1 MGWWSISESMVNG
14 DGPADHMDNAIDKIV
29 QEYLKS
35 FGRKPYK
42 EELQAILEF
51 STSSGNF
58 VSSEEKMEHGPGINW
73 EVNEMKK
80 QEMKKKGD
88 AEWKWN

>member
-1 MGWWSISESMVNG
+1 MGWWSISENMVNG
-14 DGPADHMDNAIDKIV
+14 DGPADHMEEAIGKIT

-42 EELQAILEF
+42 EELQAVLDFCAPTE
-51 STSSGNF
+51 NF
-58 VSSEEKMEHGPGINW
+58 VSSGEKMKHGPGINW

-80 QEMKKKGD
+80 KEMRNGD
-88 AEWKWN
+88 